1 MQTAK
6 RFALIPAYQ
15 PSAQLPELVQ
25 ILFTAGFSVVVVD
38 DGSGRACDAV
48 FARCAPFAEV
58 LRYAQ
63 NRGKGAALKY
73 GLRHI
78 CGRCAADDVIVT
90 LDADGQHTP
99 ADAARVAAAAAQ
111 YPGTLVLGVRDFGR
125 GTPLRSRLGNRF
137 SSLLYRAAGGEWVC
151 DTQTGLRGFSAGL
164 ISFLLRAEGTR
175 YEYEMNVL
183 MQCARRGIPLRQVPI
198 ETIYLDGNRSSHFD
212 TVRDSARVVGNVVKF
227 AGSSLTGFAIDYTLY
242 GVLVTVLGGLG
253 TAVSVPVAN
262 VAARAV
268 SASANFAINKHF
280 VFKSRASTLRTG
292 LQYAGLAVCILAGNT
307 VLLSFLVN
315 GLGANK
321 YAAKLVTELTFF
333 GLSWLA
339 QRFWI
344 FGRAGAEAAAPAL
357 SAAAEPPARPEE
369 KELSAS

>member
-1 MQTAK
+1 MEQ
-6 RFALIPAYQ
+6 RIALIPAYE
-15 PSAQLPELVQ
+15 PTETLAVLARQLLE
-25 ILFTAGFSVVVVD
+25 TGFRVVVVD
-38 DGSGRACDAV
+38 DGSGSAYTPV
-48 FARCAPFAEV
+48 FHALPAGVRLISYMPNC
-58 LRYAQ
+58 
-63 NRGKGAALKY
+63 GKGRALKTAY
-73 GLRHI
+73 RELMREGAQ
-78 CGRCAADDVIVT
+78 GVVVT

-137 SSLLYRAAGGEWVC
+137 SSLLYRAAGGEWVR

-307 VLLSFLVN
+307 VLLSALVN

-321 YAAKLVTELTFF
+321 YAAKLVTEVTFF
-333 GLSWLA
+333 GLQL
-339 QRFWI
+339 
-344 FGRAGAEAAAPAL
+344 AGAALSGSSATKRAAPA
-357 SAAAEPPARPEE
+357 PE
-369 KELSAS
+369 K